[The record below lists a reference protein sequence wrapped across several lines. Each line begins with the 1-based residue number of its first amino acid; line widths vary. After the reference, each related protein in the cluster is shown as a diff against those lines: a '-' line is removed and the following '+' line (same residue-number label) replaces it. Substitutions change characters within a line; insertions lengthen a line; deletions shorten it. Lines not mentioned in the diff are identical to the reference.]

1 MASPTTVPAFQLQE
15 GQVYVV
21 KKSTS
26 VIGQVVR
33 INPQSQVQTRKVA
46 RLGDTTKKTSYQP
59 TEHTVSLELYTEYD
73 PAQLALLLGGTAK
86 PGSGGWVGTEKL
98 FLNPTIAAYN
108 LLIEVYDAATD
119 GADNLQGIWTLENF
133 KPTSLNVNIQ
143 ADNPSTITMNG
154 EMDDLYYEPEA
165 GVGA

>member
-21 KKSTS
+21 KKSTN

-59 TEHTVSLELYTEYD
+59 TEHTVSMELYTEYD
-73 PAQLALLLGGTAK
+73 PAQLAHLLGGTAK

-98 FLNPTIAAYN
+98 FLNPTITAYD
-108 LLIEVYDAATD
+108 LTIEVYDAATD
-119 GADNLQGIWTLENF
+119 GADNLVGAWTLDNF

-154 EMDDLYYEPEA
+154 EMDDLWYIPAA